1 MDLQGEIMRQG
12 TTPTIQITINDI
24 DLNEMQ
30 NIYVV
35 FEQNGY
41 ILKKESSDLDIEGN
55 TISVSLSQEE
65 TLNFKEGTCNIQL
78 RMITKGGVAVA
89 SPIKTTK
96 VYRVLNKEVITWF

>member
-35 FEQNGY
+35 FEQNEY

-55 TISVSLSQEE
+55 IISVLLSQEE

-78 RMITKGGVAVA
+78 RMITKGGVAIA

-96 VYRVLNKEVITWF
+96 VYRVLNKEVIT

>member
-1 MDLQGEIMRQG
+1 MRQG

-24 DLNEMQ
+24 DLNKMQ

-41 ILKKESSDLDIEGN
+41 ILKKESSDLNIEGN
-55 TISVSLSQEE
+55 VILVSLSQEE

-78 RMITKGGVAVA
+78 RMITKGGVAIA
-89 SPIKTTK
+89 SPVKTTK
-96 VYRVLNKEVITWF
+96 VYRVLNKEVIT

>member
-1 MDLQGEIMRQG
+1 MRQG

-41 ILKKESSDLDIEGN
+41 ILKKESKDLNIEKN
-55 TISVSLSQEE
+55 VISVMLSQEE
-65 TLNFKEGTCNIQL
+65 TLNFKEGTCNIQI
-78 RMITKGGVAVA
+78 RMITGEGVAIA
-89 SPIKTTK
+89 SPIKTTT
-96 VYRVLNKEVITWF
+96 VCRILNKEVIT

>member
-1 MDLQGEIMRQG
+1 MRQG

-41 ILKKESSDLDIEGN
+41 ILKKESSDLNIEGN
-55 TISVSLSQEE
+55 VISVLLSQEE
-65 TLNFKEGTCNIQL
+65 TLNSKEGTCNIQL
-78 RMITKGGVAVA
+78 RMITKGGVAIA
-89 SPIKTTK
+89 SPVKTTK
-96 VYRVLNKEVITWF
+96 VYRVLNKEVIT

>member
-12 TTPTIQITINDI
+12 TTPTIQITINNI

-55 TISVSLSQEE
+55 VISVSLSQEE

-78 RMITKGGVAVA
+78 RMITKGGVAIA

-96 VYRVLNKEVITWF
+96 VYRVLNKEVIT

>member
-1 MDLQGEIMRQG
+1 MRQG

-55 TISVSLSQEE
+55 VISVLLSQEE
-65 TLNFKEGTCNIQL
+65 TLNSKEGTCNIQL
-78 RMITKGGVAVA
+78 RMITKGGVAIA

-96 VYRVLNKEVITWF
+96 VYRVLNKEVIT

>member
-1 MDLQGEIMRQG
+1 MDFKGEIMRQG

-55 TISVSLSQEE
+55 VISVLLSQEE

-78 RMITKGGVAVA
+78 RMITKGGVAIA

-96 VYRVLNKEVITWF
+96 VYRVLNKEVIT

>member
-78 RMITKGGVAVA
+78 RMITKGGVAIA

-96 VYRVLNKEVITWF
+96 VYRVLNKEAIT

>member
-1 MDLQGEIMRQG
+1 MDLQGEVMRQG

-55 TISVSLSQEE
+55 VISVLLSQEE

-78 RMITKGGVAVA
+78 RMITKGGVAIA

-96 VYRVLNKEVITWF
+96 VYRVLNKEVIT

>member
-55 TISVSLSQEE
+55 VISVSLSQEE

-78 RMITKGGVAVA
+78 RMITKGGVAIA

-96 VYRVLNKEVITWF
+96 VYRVLNKEVIT

>member
-1 MDLQGEIMRQG
+1 MDVQGEIMRQG

-65 TLNFKEGTCNIQL
+65 TLSFKSGNCNIQL
-78 RMITKGGVAVA
+78 RMITYDGIAMA
-89 SPIKTTK
+89 SPIKTVN
-96 VYRVLNKEVITWF
+96 VYSVLNKEVIT

>member
-1 MDLQGEIMRQG
+1 MDVQGEIMRQG

-41 ILKKESSDLDIEGN
+41 ILKKESSDLDIERN
-55 TISVSLSQEE
+55 VISVLLSQEE

-78 RMITKGGVAVA
+78 RMITKGGVAIA

-96 VYRVLNKEVITWF
+96 VYRVLNKEVIT

>member
-1 MDLQGEIMRQG
+1 MDLQGERMRQG

-41 ILKKESSDLDIEGN
+41 ILKKELNDLDIEGN

-78 RMITKGGVAVA
+78 RMITKGGVAIA

-96 VYRVLNKEVITWF
+96 VYRVLNKEVIT

>member
-1 MDLQGEIMRQG
+1 MDLEGETMRQG

-55 TISVSLSQEE
+55 VISVLLSQEE

-78 RMITKGGVAVA
+78 RMITKGGVAIA

-96 VYRVLNKEVITWF
+96 VYRVLNKEVIK

>member
-55 TISVSLSQEE
+55 IISVLLTQEE

-78 RMITKGGVAVA
+78 RMITKGGVAIA

-96 VYRVLNKEVITWF
+96 VYRVLNKEVIT

>member
-1 MDLQGEIMRQG
+1 MDVQGEIMRQG

-78 RMITKGGVAVA
+78 RMITKGGVAIA

-96 VYRVLNKEVITWF
+96 VYRVLNKEVIT

>member
-1 MDLQGEIMRQG
+1 MRQG

-35 FEQNGY
+35 FEQSGY

-55 TISVSLSQEE
+55 VISVLLSQEE

-78 RMITKGGVAVA
+78 RMITKGGVAIA

-96 VYRVLNKEVITWF
+96 VYRVLNKEVIT

>member
-1 MDLQGEIMRQG
+1 MRQG

-41 ILKKESSDLDIEGN
+41 ILKKESSDLDTEGN
-55 TISVSLSQEE
+55 IISVLLSQEE

-78 RMITKGGVAVA
+78 RMITKGGVDIA

-96 VYRVLNKEVITWF
+96 VYRVLNKEVIT

>member
-78 RMITKGGVAVA
+78 RMITKGGVAIA

-96 VYRVLNKEVITWF
+96 VYRALNKEVIT

>member
-41 ILKKESSDLDIEGN
+41 ILKKESSDLNIEGN
-55 TISVSLSQEE
+55 VISVLLSQEE

-78 RMITKGGVAVA
+78 RMITKGGVAIA
-89 SPIKTTK
+89 SPVKTTK
-96 VYRVLNKEVITWF
+96 VYRVLNKEAIT

>member
-30 NIYVV
+30 NIFVV

-55 TISVSLSQEE
+55 VISVLLSQEE

-78 RMITKGGVAVA
+78 RMITKGGVAIA

-96 VYRVLNKEVITWF
+96 VYRVLNKEVIT

>member
-1 MDLQGEIMRQG
+1 MDLQGERMRQG

-78 RMITKGGVAVA
+78 RMITKGGVAIA

-96 VYRVLNKEVITWF
+96 VYRVLNKEVIT

>member
-41 ILKKESSDLDIEGN
+41 ILKKESSDLDISGN
-55 TISVSLSQEE
+55 VISVLLSQEE

-78 RMITKGGVAVA
+78 RMITKGGVAIA

-96 VYRVLNKEVITWF
+96 VYRVLNKEVIT

>member
-1 MDLQGEIMRQG
+1 MRQG

-41 ILKKESSDLDIEGN
+41 ILKKESSDLEIEEN

-78 RMITKGGVAVA
+78 RMITKGGVAIA

-96 VYRVLNKEVITWF
+96 VYRVLNKEVIT

>member
-1 MDLQGEIMRQG
+1 MRQG

-41 ILKKESSDLDIEGN
+41 ILKKESDIEGN
-55 TISVSLSQEE
+55 VISVLLSQEE

-78 RMITKGGVAVA
+78 RMITKGGVAIA

-96 VYRVLNKEVITWF
+96 VYRVLNKEVIT

>member
-1 MDLQGEIMRQG
+1 MRQG

-41 ILKKESSDLDIEGN
+41 ILKKESSDLDIERN
-55 TISVSLSQEE
+55 VISVLLSQEE
-65 TLNFKEGTCNIQL
+65 TLNFKEGTSTTQL
-78 RMITKGGVAVA
+78 RMITKGGVAIA

-96 VYRVLNKEVITWF
+96 VYRILNKEVIT

>member
-41 ILKKESSDLDIEGN
+41 ILKKESSDLNIEGN
-55 TISVSLSQEE
+55 VISVLLSQEE

-78 RMITKGGVAVA
+78 RMITKGGVAIA
-89 SPIKTTK
+89 SPVKTTK
-96 VYRVLNKEVITWF
+96 VYRVLNKEVIT

>member
-24 DLNEMQ
+24 NLNEMQ

-55 TISVSLSQEE
+55 VISVLLSQEE

-78 RMITKGGVAVA
+78 RMITKGGVAIA

-96 VYRVLNKEVITWF
+96 VYRVLNKEVIT

>member
-1 MDLQGEIMRQG
+1 MVLQGEIMRQG

-41 ILKKESSDLDIEGN
+41 ILKKDSSDLDIEGN
-55 TISVSLSQEE
+55 VISVSLSQEE

-78 RMITKGGVAVA
+78 RMITKGGVAIA

-96 VYRVLNKEVITWF
+96 VYRVLNKEVIT

>member
-1 MDLQGEIMRQG
+1 MRQG
-12 TTPTIQITINDI
+12 TTPTIQITIKDI

-41 ILKKESSDLDIEGN
+41 ILKKELSDLDIEGN
-55 TISVSLSQEE
+55 VISVLLSQEE
-65 TLNFKEGTCNIQL
+65 TLNFKDGTCNIQL
-78 RMITKGGVAVA
+78 RMITKGGVAIA

-96 VYRVLNKEVITWF
+96 VYRVLNKEVIT

>member
-55 TISVSLSQEE
+55 VISVLLSQEE
-65 TLNFKEGTCNIQL
+65 TLNFKEGTCNVQL
-78 RMITKGGVAVA
+78 RMITKGGVAIA

-96 VYRVLNKEVITWF
+96 VYRVLNKEVIT

>member
-1 MDLQGEIMRQG
+1 MRQG

-55 TISVSLSQEE
+55 VISALLSQEE

-78 RMITKGGVAVA
+78 RMITKVGVAIA
-89 SPIKTTK
+89 SPVKTTK
-96 VYRVLNKEVITWF
+96 VYRVLNKEVIT

>member
-41 ILKKESSDLDIEGN
+41 ILKKESSDLDIERN
-55 TISVSLSQEE
+55 VISVLLSQEE

-78 RMITKGGVAVA
+78 RMITKGGVAIA

-96 VYRVLNKEVITWF
+96 VYRVLNKEVIT

>member
-1 MDLQGEIMRQG
+1 MRQG

-55 TISVSLSQEE
+55 IISVSLSQEE

-78 RMITKGGVAVA
+78 RMITKVGVAIA

-96 VYRVLNKEVITWF
+96 VYRVLNKEVIT

>member
-1 MDLQGEIMRQG
+1 MRQG

-41 ILKKESSDLDIEGN
+41 ILKKESSDLDVEGN
-55 TISVSLSQEE
+55 VISVSLSQEE
-65 TLNFKEGTCNIQL
+65 TLNFKEGACNIQL
-78 RMITKGGVAVA
+78 RMITKGGVAIA

-96 VYRVLNKEVITWF
+96 VYRVLNKEVIT

>member
-1 MDLQGEIMRQG
+1 MNLQGEIMRQG

-55 TISVSLSQEE
+55 IISVLLSQEE

-78 RMITKGGVAVA
+78 RMITKGGVAIA

-96 VYRVLNKEVITWF
+96 VYRVLNKEVIT

>member
-1 MDLQGEIMRQG
+1 MRQG
-12 TTPTIQITINDI
+12 TTPTIQITINEI

-41 ILKKESSDLDIEGN
+41 ILKKESSDLNIEGN
-55 TISVSLSQEE
+55 IISVSLTQEE

-78 RMITKGGVAVA
+78 RMITKGGVAIA

-96 VYRVLNKEVITWF
+96 VYRVLNKEVIT

>member
-1 MDLQGEIMRQG
+1 MVLQGEIMRQG

-55 TISVSLSQEE
+55 VISVLLSQEE

-78 RMITKGGVAVA
+78 RMITKGGVAIA

-96 VYRVLNKEVITWF
+96 VYRVLNKEVIT

>member
-1 MDLQGEIMRQG
+1 MVLQGEIMRQG

-41 ILKKESSDLDIEGN
+41 ILKKESSDLDIKGN
-55 TISVSLSQEE
+55 IISVLLSQEE

-78 RMITKGGVAVA
+78 RMITKGGVAIA

-96 VYRVLNKEVITWF
+96 VYRVLNKEVIT